1 MFDFS
6 YLPATAVAGLLGVFG
21 LLIGS
26 FLNVVIHRVP
36 KMLENEW
43 NAACRDQLKLEP
55 APEAAPFN
63 LLTPNS
69 ACPHCAHQIRW
80 YENIPVISYLAL
92 GGKCSGCKA
101 RISPRYPIIEIITAA
116 LFAWCGYRYGPT
128 LTALA
133 WCGFSALLLCL
144 TMIDWDEQLL
154 PDDYNYS
161 LLWLGLLASVLGL
174 SGIEPANAVIAALMA
189 YLFLFIITVV
199 YGKLTGKQGMG
210 NGDFKLFAGLGA
222 WFGWQAL
229 IPIIL
234 LSCVVGIALW
244 AVMKSFGKVDQNGQM
259 PFGPFLAGAGFLAML
274 LGTPMLVFGM
284 AKLITLMADLIGA
297 VARLVGA
304 A

>member
-1 MFDFS
+1 VFDFS
-6 YLPATAVAGLLGVFG
+6 YLPATAVAGVLGLLG

-36 KMLENEW
+36 KMMEREW
-43 NAACRDQLKLEP
+43 DGDCRELLKLNPQPDPEP
-55 APEAAPFN
+55 YN
-63 LLTPNS
+63 LLLPRS
-69 ACPHCAHQIRW
+69 ACPHCGHQIRW
-80 YENIPVISYLAL
+80 YENIPIASYLVL

-101 RISPRYPIIEIITAA
+101 GISPRYPIVELVTGA
-116 LFAWCGYRYGPT
+116 LFAWCGWHHGPT
-128 LTALA
+128 LAALA
-133 WCGFSALLLCL
+133 WCGFAALLLCL
-144 TMIDWDEQLL
+144 TMIDWDVQLL

-174 SGIEPANAVIAALMA
+174 TGVSPANAVMAALLG
-189 YLFLFIITVV
+189 YLFLFLITWVFN
-199 YGKLTGKQGMG
+199 KLTGKQGMG
-210 NGDFKLFAGLGA
+210 NGDFKLFAALGA

-244 AVMKSFGKVDQNGQM
+244 ALMKVLGKVGPEGHM

-274 LGTPMLVFGM
+274 LGTPTLVTGM
-284 AKLITLMADLIGA
+284 AVLM
-297 VARLVGA
+297 GA

>member
-1 MFDFS
+1 MFG
-6 YLPATAVAGLLGVFG
+6 AFG

-43 NAACRDQLKLEP
+43 NEACRDQLKLEP
-55 APEAAPFN
+55 APEVAPFN
-63 LLTPNS
+63 LLKPNS
-69 ACPHCAHQIRW
+69 ACPHCGHQIRW

-92 GGKCSGCKA
+92 GGRCSGCKA
-101 RISPRYPIIEIITAA
+101 RISARYPIIEIVTAA

-128 LTALA
+128 LAALA
-133 WCGFSALLLCL
+133 WCSFSALLLCL
-144 TMIDWDEQLL
+144 TMIDWDVQLL

-174 SGIEPANAVIAALMA
+174 TGVAPANAVMAALMA
-189 YLFLFIITVV
+189 YLFLYIITAAFN
-199 YGKLTGKQGMG
+199 KLTGKQGMG
-210 NGDFKLFAGLGA
+210 NGDFKLFAALGA

-244 AVMKSFGKVDQNGQM
+244 AVMKVVGKVGPEGHM

-274 LGTPMLVFGM
+274 LGTPRLVSGM
-284 AKLITLMADLIGA
+284 AILL
-297 VARLVGA
+297 GA